1 MSLEKIICYILI
13 PFILI
18 GLFVLLLISGPK
30 TINYSSKKTIT
41 STSEVSEAVETLRL
55 KSFESEGQFEEIIS
69 LRKMTEADTLLLLE
83 AIEYQESYVAELPYY
98 SDSAKQRLDYL
109 KQRYDEVLSEDIYKL
124 SIVKEELSQELFDED
139 DYLNAIEAIKESIAL
154 QTKIND
160 SYSLS
165 SFYNI
170 NRIAQLK
177 RRLAFLNAYP
187 IHNEILL
194 LEAKIETLN
203 NEEKWSEAADLLV
216 EAIEKQLYLNSEYRS
231 SDLSDGSKLNLLE
244 LKKITY
250 LSTPLYQQID
260 DLENKAESRGG
271 KGDNLKA
278 AIFSDD
284 ARRVQDKL
292 NILYADSPY
301 NSTDRM
307 NDLMRKA
314 QTSASHD
321 LGEIINTLNF
331 EIDRDLRQRKVS
343 LAKSKILR
351 ISDAILRMQE
361 EFPKSSHNDSVS
373 NVKIKYL
380 NFIRNNLELVQDR
393 IYENLISVPG
403 EPGIR
408 MLKTEVS
415 QALYSTIIGYNP
427 SRFIGDL
434 KPVESVNW
442 EEAKMFCKRL
452 SWVMGLKIR
461 LPKEY
466 EFRAA
471 VGSLR
476 FVKLENFVVS
486 SVDGGK
492 LTNIASKDPL
502 GEGFYDLLGNVS
514 EWLYSDGVFDNEPV
528 KHIGGHFSDSLEAI
542 YGMPLRVANRN
553 ERSRLI
559 GFRFVVE

>member
-1 MSLEKIICYILI
+1 M
-13 PFILI
+13 
-18 GLFVLLLISGPK
+18 
-30 TINYSSKKTIT
+30 
-41 STSEVSEAVETLRL
+41 
-55 KSFESEGQFEEIIS
+55 
-69 LRKMTEADTLLLLE
+69 
-83 AIEYQESYVAELPYY
+83 
-98 SDSAKQRLDYL
+98 
-109 KQRYDEVLSEDIYKL
+109 
-124 SIVKEELSQELFDED
+124 
-139 DYLNAIEAIKESIAL
+139 
-154 QTKIND
+154 
-160 SYSLS
+160 
-165 SFYNI
+165 
-170 NRIAQLK
+170 
-177 RRLAFLNAYP
+177 
-187 IHNEILL
+187 
-194 LEAKIETLN
+194 
-203 NEEKWSEAADLLV
+203 
-216 EAIEKQLYLNSEYRS
+216 
-231 SDLSDGSKLNLLE
+231 
-244 LKKITY
+244 
-250 LSTPLYQQID
+250 
-260 DLENKAESRGG
+260 
-271 KGDNLKA
+271 
-278 AIFSDD
+278 
-284 ARRVQDKL
+284 
-292 NILYADSPY
+292 
-301 NSTDRM
+301 
-307 NDLMRKA
+307 
-314 QTSASHD
+314 
-321 LGEIINTLNF
+321 GEIINTLNF